1 MAEVKHNRHAL
12 GVFPTREE
20 AEKAVQDLKRADFPE
35 SQISVV
41 ARDARKNEEL
51 AGVDVEK
58 GKGHQVS
65 KGAKAGAATGGIG
78 GAVLGALEALGITTY
93 AAFLLPGAGQVLAF
107 GTVAANVLATAVAGG
122 AVGAV
127 GGGLVGGLVGWGVP
141 DEQAKVYHDLVAKGE
156 YLIMVEG
163 TPDQVGLAEAIL
175 SPMGVREWKIYEAPR
190 SKASG

>member
-1 MAEVKHNRHAL
+1 MAEYQHNRHAL
-12 GVFPTREE
+12 GVFPTHDE
-20 AEKAVQDLKRADFPE
+20 AELAVQDLKRANFPKE
-35 SQISVV
+35 QISVV
-41 ARDARKNEEL
+41 ARDAGRNEEI

-58 GKGHQVS
+58 GTGHQIS

-107 GTVAANVLATAVAGG
+107 GSVAANALATAVAGG

-127 GGGLVGGLVGWGVP
+127 GGGLIGGLVGWGVP

-163 TPDQVGLAEAIL
+163 NPDQVDLAEAIL
-175 SPMGVREWKIYEAPR
+175 SPRGIREWKIYEAPR
-190 SKASG
+190 NKASH

>member
-1 MAEVKHNRHAL
+1 MAEDQHNRHAL

-35 SQISVV
+35 QQISVV
-41 ARDARKNEEL
+41 ARDAGRNEEL

-78 GAVLGALEALGITTY
+78 GVVLGALEALGITTY

-107 GTVAANVLATAVAGG
+107 GTVAANALATAVAGG
-122 AVGAV
+122 AVGAA
-127 GGGLVGGLVGWGVP
+127 GGGLVGALVGWGVP
-141 DEQAKVYHDLVAKGE
+141 DEQAKVYHDLVSKGE

-163 TPDQVGLAEAIL
+163 TPDQIGLAEAIL
-175 SPMGVREWKIYEAPR
+175 SPMGIREWKIYEAPR
-190 SKASG
+190 NTASR

>member
-1 MAEVKHNRHAL
+1 MVEYQHNRHAL
-12 GVFPTREE
+12 GVFPTHDA
-20 AEKAVQDLKRADFPE
+20 AELAVQDLKRANFPKE
-35 SQISVV
+35 QISVV
-41 ARDARKNEEL
+41 ARDAGRNEEI

-58 GKGHQVS
+58 GTGHQIS

-107 GTVAANVLATAVAGG
+107 GSVAANALATAIAGG

-127 GGGLVGGLVGWGVP
+127 GGGLIGGLVGWGVP

-163 TPDQVGLAEAIL
+163 TPDQVDLAEAIL
-175 SPMGVREWKIYEAPR
+175 SPRGIREWKIYEAPR
-190 SKASG
+190 NKASH

>member
-1 MAEVKHNRHAL
+1 MAEYQHNRHAL
-12 GVFPTREE
+12 GVFPTHDA
-20 AEKAVQDLKRADFPE
+20 AELAVQDLKRANFPKE
-35 SQISVV
+35 QISVV
-41 ARDARKNEEL
+41 ARDAGKHEEL

-58 GKGHQVS
+58 GTGHQIS

-107 GTVAANVLATAVAGG
+107 GSVAANALATAIAGG

-127 GGGLVGGLVGWGVP
+127 GGGLIGGLVGWGVP

-163 TPDQVGLAEAIL
+163 NPDQVDLAEAIL
-175 SPMGVREWKIYEAPR
+175 SPRGIREWKIYEAPR
-190 SKASG
+190 NKASR